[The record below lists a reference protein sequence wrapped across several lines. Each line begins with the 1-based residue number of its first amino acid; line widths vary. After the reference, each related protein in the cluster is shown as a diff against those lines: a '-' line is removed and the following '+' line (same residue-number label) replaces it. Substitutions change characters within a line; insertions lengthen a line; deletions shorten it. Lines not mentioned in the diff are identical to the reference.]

1 MTFLKYIKENLVKF
15 IYIISI
21 FIVVNLIIYLTN
33 DIFIENEDLLYLN
46 ILLLTITILFILYE
60 YLTWKKDFS
69 KIYKATL
76 NESDLNNININEN
89 KIATKIINDIINIK
103 NYERVQDI
111 ELIRR
116 DLNDLNDFIT
126 LWIHE
131 IKLPISV
138 LELITDQIDD
148 LEEYNISKNLRI
160 EIERMNFLI
169 NQVLYTSRIT
179 DFSKDL
185 YITEVDLNNL
195 VSSVIKENKN
205 ILISKNINLD
215 IDKTNSTIYTD
226 KKWAY
231 FVINQILN
239 NSAKYTKDFGNI
251 NITFKEDSNRIH
263 LIIKDDGIGISKSDI
278 NRIYDK
284 GFTGKSGV
292 HFQKSTGMGLY
303 LSKKVSKKLNFTINA
318 KSKENL
324 YTEFTISFN
333 KMNPYFNVTK
343 M

>member
-1 MTFLKYIKENLVKF
+1 MTFLKYIKENISKF

-33 DIFIENEDLLYLN
+33 DIFIKNEDLIYLN
-46 ILLLTITILFILYE
+46 IMLIFITTIFIFYE
-60 YLTWKKDFS
+60 YYIWRKNYFN
-69 KIYKATL
+69 IYNALL
-76 NESDLNNININEN
+76 NNLDLNNLEINEN
-89 KIATKIINDIINIK
+89 KVSTKIISDIISKKNI
-103 NYERVQDI
+103 ERIYDL
-111 ELIRR
+111 ELIKR

-131 IKLPISV
+131 VKLPLSV
-138 LELITDQIDD
+138 LELISDRLDD
-148 LEEYNISKNLRI
+148 LEEYSISSDLRI
-160 EIERMNFLI
+160 EIERINFLI

-185 YITEVDLNNL
+185 YITEVDLNNIIN
-195 VSSVIKENKN
+195 SVIRENKN
-205 ILISKNINLD
+205 ILISKNISLD
-215 IDKTNSTIYTD
+215 VNKINSKVYTD
-226 KKWAY
+226 RKWAY

-239 NSAKYTKDFGNI
+239 NSAKYTNDFGNI
-251 NITFKEDSNRIH
+251 SISFKEDKDKIH

-284 GFTGKSGV
+284 GFTGKSGT

-303 LSKKVSKKLNFTINA
+303 LSKKVSENLNFTINA
-318 KSKENL
+318 KSEENL
-324 YTEFTISFN
+324 YTKFTISFN